1 MSFKQEL
8 TAAYHE
14 MLDIKVSLGYKQ
26 RTYMSHILPFI
37 ELCADSYPDAK
48 EITKEML
55 DHWLLTKNFNADSTR
70 RIAIINIRHF
80 ARFLNAIGKKAYIP
94 PSEYNV
100 KAQRYL
106 PYIFTDEELVQLFD
120 SIDSLTNRIDRQ
132 EYHPELILP
141 VVFRLELCCGM
152 RPGEPFNLKTEDI
165 DLKTGDIFIR
175 KSKRGKDR
183 HIIVSDDM
191 RDLCTVYNGLA
202 GKREWFFQYPD
213 GGQIPTRWAQWHFS
227 KAWRKSTLFSRGNN
241 PRPYDLRHNFATRT
255 LMRWIDEGRDV
266 MALMPYL
273 STYMGHVSLEETLY
287 YIHLLPERLKSSPGI
302 DWKMLNDIYQTE
314 EGSDEED

>member
-26 RTYMSHILPFI
+26 RNYMSHILPFI
-37 ELCADSYPDAK
+37 EFCADSYPDAK

-120 SIDSLTNRIDRQ
+120 SIDEQNR
-132 EYHPELILP
+132 P
-141 VVFRLELCCGM
+141 
-152 RPGEPFNLKTEDI
+152 
-165 DLKTGDIFIR
+165 
-175 KSKRGKDR
+175 
-183 HIIVSDDM
+183 
-191 RDLCTVYNGLA
+191 
-202 GKREWFFQYPD
+202 
-213 GGQIPTRWAQWHFS
+213 
-227 KAWRKSTLFSRGNN
+227 
-241 PRPYDLRHNFATRT
+241 PR
-255 LMRWIDEGRDV
+255 I
-266 MALMPYL
+266 
-273 STYMGHVSLEETLY
+273 
-287 YIHLLPERLKSSPGI
+287 SPGTDSSGRI
-302 DWKMLNDIYQTE
+302 QIRTMLWYAARRAVQPQNRGY
-314 EGSDEED
+314 

>member
-37 ELCADSYPDAK
+37 EFCADSYPDAK

-55 DHWLLTKNFNADSTR
+55 DRWLLTKNFNADSTR

-106 PYIFTDEELVQLFD
+106 PYIFTDEELVLLFD

-132 EYHPELILP
+132 E
-141 VVFRLELCCGM
+141 
-152 RPGEPFNLKTEDI
+152 
-165 DLKTGDIFIR
+165 
-175 KSKRGKDR
+175 
-183 HIIVSDDM
+183 
-191 RDLCTVYNGLA
+191 
-202 GKREWFFQYPD
+202 
-213 GGQIPTRWAQWHFS
+213 
-227 KAWRKSTLFSRGNN
+227 
-241 PRPYDLRHNFATRT
+241 
-255 LMRWIDEGRDV
+255 
-266 MALMPYL
+266 
-273 STYMGHVSLEETLY
+273 
-287 YIHLLPERLKSSPGI
+287 
-302 DWKMLNDIYQTE
+302 
-314 EGSDEED
+314 

>member
-14 MLDIKVSLGYKQ
+14 MLNIKVSLGYKQ

-37 ELCADSYPDAK
+37 EFCADSYPDAK

-100 KAQRYL
+100 YAQRYL
-106 PYIFTDEELVQLFD
+106 PYIYTAEELVQLFD

-175 KSKRGKDR
+175 
-183 HIIVSDDM
+183 
-191 RDLCTVYNGLA
+191 
-202 GKREWFFQYPD
+202 
-213 GGQIPTRWAQWHFS
+213 
-227 KAWRKSTLFSRGNN
+227 
-241 PRPYDLRHNFATRT
+241 
-255 LMRWIDEGRDV
+255 
-266 MALMPYL
+266 
-273 STYMGHVSLEETLY
+273 
-287 YIHLLPERLKSSPGI
+287 
-302 DWKMLNDIYQTE
+302 
-314 EGSDEED
+314 

>member
-1 MSFKQEL
+1 
-8 TAAYHE
+8 

-37 ELCADSYPDAK
+37 EFCADSYPDAK

-165 DLKTGDIFIR
+165 DSENRRYFYPKRVSGAKIAILLCLMICEICVLFITVLR
-175 KSKRGKDR
+175 ASVNGFS
-183 HIIVSDDM
+183 VSGRRTNSNALGTM
-191 RDLCTVYNGLA
+191 A
-202 GKREWFFQYPD
+202 FFQSMEEEHSFL
-213 GGQIPTRWAQWHFS
+213 Q
-227 KAWRKSTLFSRGNN
+227 RK
-241 PRPYDLRHNFATRT
+241 
-255 LMRWIDEGRDV
+255 
-266 MALMPYL
+266 
-273 STYMGHVSLEETLY
+273 
-287 YIHLLPERLKSSPGI
+287 
-302 DWKMLNDIYQTE
+302 
-314 EGSDEED
+314 